1 MGGENLGGAFP
12 TGKYGSW
19 YPPPHL
25 PFRGTVSPYPT
36 FYGKA
41 GENHR
46 LKLLKFVPDRK
57 GVCDRSQE
65 GISFPP
71 KKSNQKWLAPE
82 KPWLTPLKNRIPC
95 LT

>member
-1 MGGENLGGAFP
+1 MGGENLGGP
-12 TGKYGSW
+12 SPPENMVLGN
-19 YPPPHL
+19 PPHL

-71 KKSNQKWLAPE
+71 KKIKPE
-82 KPWLTPLKNRIPC
+82 MVGPRKTLVDSSKNRIPC